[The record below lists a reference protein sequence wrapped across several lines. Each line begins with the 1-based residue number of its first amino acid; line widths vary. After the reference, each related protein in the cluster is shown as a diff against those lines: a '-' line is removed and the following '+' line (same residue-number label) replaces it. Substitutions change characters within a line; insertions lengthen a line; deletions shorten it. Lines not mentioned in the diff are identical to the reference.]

1 MTYTDS
7 PTGGSPS
14 RPPRRRT
21 ALLVAAFAAALALL
35 VVGLGA
41 GTVGAGPADA
51 GATLDSS
58 ALQTG
63 TNGTIAVVD
72 DENATQGTAWADE
85 LDGRLDNYTVEHI
98 TSGDVLGSGGSIDD
112 YDAYFVHRLD
122 GSNTGAWFNATADV
136 PAVYTQGY
144 SSPTEPSSLQKRSNE
159 IGDPD
164 SVYSQGWANTWTVD
178 VAHPIFDGV
187 AQPGDT
193 IDVFSNPGINAGAEF
208 TGTDA
213 EVVAT
218 VNDSIAAADDSN
230 DAVAVDD
237 SRQDVLLTALG
248 SVVDRGVDEHTDD
261 AIEVLANSL
270 TYYLER
276 SEGTVGGQVTDT
288 GGTGVANAT
297 VNVTGQL
304 AETTT
309 NATGYYELGVPPG
322 ESTLELS
329 AFGYDGESGTV
340 NVTAGE
346 TVERDFSLADRVDAT
361 VLDGQQAEI
370 EGGGTIQVTLD
381 AVNVDTVTVENN
393 GTLTTGLNLSV
404 DGTDAAFGES
414 VSIDDGQ
421 VAITV
426 ETAPKTAGT
435 VELESTVAGAG
446 SDRTVSTG
454 PTGVFEGFIAVVDD
468 DDASN
473 GAAWAAELDAEL
485 GETYAVES
493 VTSDEV
499 LGNGSIDDY
508 DAYFAHGFDPGET
521 NESAW
526 YNATA
531 DVPTVYTDQYLGPAT
546 LADRS
551 FAIGDPAGVR
561 SGPDLATWTID
572 AAHPILDGVADPG
585 DAIQVHTGGSGY
597 GSSFGETSA
606 EVIASARNGANAIA
620 VDRDREDVLLTAV
633 GSSVYVGVSTH
644 TDDAIDVLANSLTY
658 FIDPTEGTVE
668 GQVTDAT
675 GDPIPNATVTLAD
688 ELPEVTT
695 NATGH
700 YEFAFRPG
708 EYTVEV
714 SAFGFEGDS
723 AAVNVTDGGTV
734 EQDFTLPDALA
745 VDLAEDQ
752 PRGVVAGDEVEVLF
766 DVANADTVT
775 VENAGNLTAGLNLS
789 IDGTDAAFGENVS
802 IDDGRLDVTV
812 NTTANTSGTVE
823 LEATFDGTGETATVT
838 TGPTD
843 VFVTAQTIGVVEDVL
858 PSDGT
863 AWAAELDAE
872 LGGTYVVE
880 WVTSDEVLGPNGSI
894 DDFDAYFVHGLNETN
909 EAAWFNATDGVPTV
923 YTAMEFGPRT
933 LDQRNRTIGD
943 PSTVTLDDDLATW
956 TIDTAHPIFDGVA
969 GPGDELLVHDN
980 VLEDGASF
988 AGTSAEVL
996 ASAADGDDAV
1006 AVDDGRED
1014 VLLTAIGESGIIQ
1027 VEDHTDGAIEVLGNS
1042 LTYYLEG
1049 VSGTV
1054 TDTSGT
1060 PIGGASV
1067 DVVGEDAQA
1076 VTDANG
1082 HYELGL
1088 DPGEHVI
1095 EVSADGHDGVAMS
1108 MTIQDDEMLEHQV
1121 ALAPA
1126 HDVGDVEQTG
1136 ELSIVDA
1143 VLIQQHLAELDPEPF
1158 DPAIADVQRTGEV
1171 TIVDAVLIQQYL
1183 AEIRDAGSADVV
1195 DVGAPTS
1202 VAADDSVD
1210 VTVTIENTG
1219 GLGVLQNVEHRFA
1232 AEESDLDE
1240 YATVA
1245 VDVVD
1250 LAPGADGEMTATI
1263 DTAGLSPGTYHYEVV
1278 TDDDSQTVTIDVGG
1292 GSTGE
1297 ATSRRGRAPDA
1308 LAEHAGV

>member
-1 MTYTDS
+1 MIDTGS
-7 PTGGSPS
+7 LTGGYPS
-14 RPPRRRT
+14 GPPRRRT
-21 ALLVAAFAAALALL
+21 ALLVTVLAAGLALL

-41 GTVGAGPADA
+41 GTVGAGPAEA

-58 ALQTG
+58 ALQSG

-72 DENATQGTAWADE
+72 DENATQGTAWANE
-85 LDGRLDNYTVEHI
+85 LDTRLDNYTVEYV

-122 GSNTGAWFNATADV
+122 GSNTGAWFDATDTA

-144 SSPTEPSSLQKRSNE
+144 LAAEPSSLVKRSNT

-164 SVYSQGWANTWTVD
+164 SVYGQWNANTWAVD

-187 AQPGDT
+187 AGPGDVIT
-193 IDVFSNPGINAGAEF
+193 VYDTSDTGAAF

-213 EVVAT
+213 EVLAT
-218 VNDSIAAADDSN
+218 ADDGN

-248 SVVDRGVDEHTDD
+248 STSYRGVDDHTDD

-270 TYYLER
+270 TYYPER
-276 SEGTVGGQVTDT
+276 DKGTVAGQVTDA
-288 GGTGVANAT
+288 GGSGITNAT
-297 VNVTGQL
+297 VNVTAQL

-309 NATGYYELGVPPG
+309 NATGYYELGVPSG
-322 ESTLELS
+322 ESTLDVS

-370 EGGGTIQVTLD
+370 EGGETIQVTLD
-381 AVNVDTVTVENN
+381 AVNVDTVTVEND

-404 DGTDAAFGES
+404 DGTDADFGES

-421 VAITV
+421 VGITV
-426 ETAPKTAGT
+426 DTEAKTAGT
-435 VELESTVAGAG
+435 VVLESTVSGAG
-446 SDRTVSTG
+446 SDRTITTG
-454 PTGVFEGFIAVVDD
+454 PTSVFKGFIAVVDD

-485 GETYAVES
+485 GESYRVES
-493 VTSDEV
+493 VESNEV

-508 DAYFAHGFDPGET
+508 DAYFAHGFDSET
-521 NESAW
+521 DESAW
-526 YNATA
+526 FNATA
-531 DVPTVYTDQYLGPAT
+531 GVPTVYTDQYLGPAT
-546 LADRS
+546 LVDRS
-551 FAIGDPAGVR
+551 FRIGDPGEVS
-561 SGPDLATWTID
+561 SGTDLAAWTID
-572 AAHPILDGVADPG
+572 AAHPILDGVAGPG

-597 GSSFGETSA
+597 GSSFDGTGA
-606 EVIASARNGANAIA
+606 EVIASAPDGDSAIA

-633 GSSVYVGVSTH
+633 GASLYVGVSEH
-644 TDDAIDVLANSLTY
+644 TDDAIDVLTNSLTY
-658 FIDPTEGTVE
+658 FIGPAEGTVE

-675 GDPIPNATVTLAD
+675 GDPVPNATVTLAD
-688 ELPEVTT
+688 EPPEVTT

-708 EYTVEV
+708 EYTVEA
-714 SAFGFEGDS
+714 SAFGFETDS
-723 AAVNVTDGGTV
+723 ATVNVTDGGTV
-734 EQDFTLPDALA
+734 EQEFTLPDALA
-745 VDLAEDQ
+745 VDLSEDQ
-752 PRGVVAGDEVEVLF
+752 PRGVVAGDEIEVLF
-766 DVANADTVT
+766 DVRNADTVT

-843 VFVTAQTIGVVEDVL
+843 VFVTAQRIGVVEDFRAG
-858 PSDGT
+858 DGT

-880 WVTSDEVLGPNGSI
+880 WVTSDAVLGPNGSI
-894 DDFDAYFVHGLNETN
+894 DDYDAYFVHGLNETN

-923 YTAMEFGPRT
+923 YTAMEFGPVT

-956 TIDTAHPIFDGVA
+956 TIDATHPIFDGVA
-969 GPGDELLVHDN
+969 GPGDELLVHDGA
-980 VLEDGASF
+980 LDDGASF

-1014 VLLTAIGESGIIQ
+1014 VLLTSIGESSIVQ
-1027 VEDHTDGAIEVLGNS
+1027 VEDHTDGAIQVLGNS

-1054 TDTSGT
+1054 TDASGT
-1060 PIGGASV
+1060 PVGGASV
-1067 DVVGEDAQA
+1067 TVVGEDTRT

-1108 MTIQDDEMLEHQV
+1108 MTVQDDETLEHQV

-1126 HDVGDVEQTG
+1126 HDVGDVQGTG

-1143 VLIQQHLAELDPEPF
+1143 VLIQQHLAQLDPEPF

-1183 AEIRDAGSADVV
+1183 AEIRDAGSADIA
-1195 DVGAPTS
+1195 DVNAPSS
-1202 VAADDSVD
+1202 VAADDSID

-1219 GLGVLQNVEHRFA
+1219 GLGVLQNVEHRLA

-1240 YATVA
+1240 HATVA

-1250 LAPGADGEMTATI
+1250 LAPGAAGELTATI

-1278 TDDDSQTVTIDVGG
+1278 TDDDSQTVTVQVGDGSASASTNPQDASTVGAFADVPG
-1292 GSTGE
+1292 
-1297 ATSRRGRAPDA
+1297 
-1308 LAEHAGV
+1308 